1 MPVIINGST
10 GISGTDGSASVPA
23 VQGTDTNTGM
33 FFPAADTIAFAE
45 GGTEVMRLN
54 ASGNAVFTGTV
65 QTAGITTNL
74 YPLVPAT
81 AVASTSGTFIDFTGI
96 PSWVRRITVMFNGVS
111 TNGNSPF
118 LVQLGAGSVATSGYQ
133 SNGVIL
139 QGGATP
145 SSSSSTVGFI
155 SANSGAVTD
164 AFSGSY
170 VYSLLGSNFWTGGGS
185 LVRFSGAYQTHL
197 SVGGVTLG
205 GTLDRV
211 RITTV
216 NGTDLFDAGSI
227 NIMYE

>member
-45 GGTEVMRLN
+45 GGVEALRLDS
-54 ASGNAVFTGTV
+54 SGNATFTGTV

-74 YPLVPAT
+74 YPLVPGT
-81 AVASTSGTFIDFTGI
+81 AVSVSGNSVNFTGI
-96 PSWVRRITVMFNGVS
+96 PSWARRITVMFNGVS
-111 TNGNSPF
+111 TNGGSPF
-118 LVQLGAGSVATSGYQ
+118 LVQLGAGSIATSGYQ
-133 SNGVIL
+133 SNGQTLQSGSTINGLTSTAGFVSSNAIL
-139 QGGATP
+139 AGD
-145 SSSSSTVGFI
+145 FF
-155 SANSGAVTD
+155 SGA
-164 AFSGSY
+164 Y
-170 VYSLLGSNFWTGGGS
+170 VYNLLGSNFWTGGGTLIRYTS
-185 LVRFSGAYQTHL
+185 VYQTHL
-197 SVGGVTLG
+197 SVGGVTLS